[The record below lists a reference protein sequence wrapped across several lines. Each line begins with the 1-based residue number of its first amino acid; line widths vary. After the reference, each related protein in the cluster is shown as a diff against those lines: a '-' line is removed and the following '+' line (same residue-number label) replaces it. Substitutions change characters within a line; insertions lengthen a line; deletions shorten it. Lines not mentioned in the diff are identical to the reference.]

1 MTIVPH
7 NKTAMIYNMK
17 CEVKK
22 KTDCKS
28 HTQED
33 CKIIDYTETEQR
45 PEKVCAY
52 EQTRFPKQ
60 HLQHHKKCFVPKKLF
75 IKSKDN

>member
-28 HTQED
+28 HTQVD

-45 PEKVCAY
+45 PEKVCTY

-75 IKSKDN
+75 IKSKNN